1 MGGSWLNHRPTN
13 TEPLAEMDILTSIC
27 ANQVAVVKLR
37 VAPDRF
43 TQVFAAEMAAVTART
58 SREVTTSSH
67 VGMARGQNTTR
78 NMTFLRNFGKLGKPV
93 VDCGFFFDSFE
104 CMSI

>member
-1 MGGSWLNHRPTN
+1 MVHGFNHRPAN
-13 TEPLAEMDILTSIC
+13 TEPLAEMDILASIC
-27 ANQVAVVKLR
+27 ANQVAVVKLQL
-37 VAPDRF
+37 APDRF

-58 SREVTTSSH
+58 SREVATSSH

-93 VDCGFFFDSFE
+93 VDCGFF
-104 CMSI
+104 